1 MSKRVDLRARV
12 YYRTHPNKTLFNIAT
27 YTVANIIDKC
37 NRKKKISIWDLVEKT
52 NLPTSIVDC
61 VHKAIFSFHFYD
73 TQIFKIWKP
82 NKNGELEFKNN
93 YKIKIKKRHLGIS
106 FF

>member
-37 NRKKKISIWDLVEKT
+37 NRKKKL
-52 NLPTSIVDC
+52 
-61 VHKAIFSFHFYD
+61 AF
-73 TQIFKIWKP
+73 
-82 NKNGELEFKNN
+82 
-93 YKIKIKKRHLGIS
+93 GI
-106 FF
+106 